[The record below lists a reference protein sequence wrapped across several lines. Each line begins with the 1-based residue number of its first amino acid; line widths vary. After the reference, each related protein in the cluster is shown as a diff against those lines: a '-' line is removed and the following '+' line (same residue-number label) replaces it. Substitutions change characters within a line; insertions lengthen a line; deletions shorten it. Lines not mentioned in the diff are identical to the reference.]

1 MSERKVNRAHSGLAE
16 QINAVVSAM
25 QIAEPYL
32 EPEIVDHAA
41 VVIERAEAR
50 RQLSGDHV
58 VVGLFGATGSG
69 KSSLFNSL
77 VESDIAQTGVIRPT
91 TTKTVAAIWQPEGAG
106 ELLDW
111 LEVSERHVLDS
122 KVLGSE
128 SRKSQGQSGGLILLD
143 LPDMDSTST
152 EHHQIA
158 SRLAGQVDYL
168 VWVLDPQKYADASI
182 HHGYLS
188 ELTGQRGNL
197 LVVLNQIDTIADH
210 DRAPVNA
217 SLVALLESERIGQ
230 VPIIL
235 ASARTGEG
243 LDAIRGK
250 FSAALTSKMQA
261 TRRLRADVDELLR
274 TLEGG
279 LAVPKARMPGL
290 MEQSELERNIA
301 KAHGTHRIADAVQ
314 TSYKLRAST
323 NTGWPITSWLTRLRN
338 DPLKRMNLGRGIE
351 KPEISL
357 TSRPDLSAAENAA
370 VDQSV
375 GRYLHDAT
383 DDLSPRWSQSL
394 KDGIHEQK
402 ERLTNDIDVAIA
414 STTLG
419 VEKKSWW
426 WPVTKFVQWLGVIVA
441 LVGALWL
448 GGIALAAYFQFDL
461 PQTPRVEGIAIPT
474 LLVFTGILL
483 GIVLGILGSFVNRVV
498 ARLKRRKALKNLQ
511 NSVSGV
517 VRRYIVD
524 PTAHHL
530 EQYNSYAALISSAA
544 KKAE

>member
-1 MSERKVNRAHSGLAE
+1 MSERKVNRAHSGLSE
-16 QINAVVSAM
+16 QIEAVVSAM

-32 EPEIVDHAA
+32 EPEVVDHAA

-50 RQLSGDHV
+50 RQLSADHV
-58 VVGLFGATGSG
+58 VFGLFGATGSG
-69 KSSLFNSL
+69 KSSLFNAL
-77 VESDIAQTGVIRPT
+77 VGSDIAQTGVIRPT
-91 TTKTVAAIWQPEGAG
+91 TTKTVAAIWQPQGAG

-122 KVLGSE
+122 QVLGAE
-128 SRKSQGQSGGLILLD
+128 AKKSQDPAGGLILLD

-188 ELTGQRGNL
+188 ELSGQRGNL
-197 LVVLNQIDTIADH
+197 LVVLNQIDTIASS
-210 DRAPVNA
+210 DRAPVSG
-217 SLVALLESERIGQ
+217 SLAALLESEGVGQ
-230 VPIIL
+230 VPVIL

-243 LDAIRGK
+243 LEDIRGK
-250 FSAALTSKMQA
+250 FSSALKTKVQA

-274 TLEGG
+274 TLEGE
-279 LAVPKARMPGL
+279 LAVPKVRMPGV
-290 MEQSELERNIA
+290 MEQSDLERNIA
-301 KAHGTHRIADAVQ
+301 KAHGTHRIAEAVQ

-357 TSRPDLSAAENAA
+357 TSRPDLSVAENAA

-375 GRYLHDAT
+375 GRYLGEAT
-383 DDLSPRWSQSL
+383 EDLSPRWSQSL
-394 KDGIHEQK
+394 KDGVHEQK
-402 ERLTNDIDVAIA
+402 EQLANDIDIAIA
-414 STTLG
+414 SSTLG

-441 LVGALWL
+441 LAGALWL

-474 LLVFTGILL
+474 LMVFTGILL
-483 GIVLGILGSFVNRVV
+483 GIVLGILGSFVNRMV

-530 EQYNSYAALISSAA
+530 EQYNSYAALISNAA